1 MRSRDEGDSRLTSLG
16 GRAFPLS
23 RGHVLLLAG
32 ALFGELPDHFFSQ
45 ARRFGEHVVESI
57 EYLF

>member
-1 MRSRDEGDSRLTSLG
+1 
-16 GRAFPLS
+16 
-23 RGHVLLLAG
+23 VLLLAG